1 MSERNVRKINLVDTA
16 AAGFNKVAGMLR
28 GDREEFWSKYYNVEK
43 EDLVDKMSEQI
54 VIIENYLFE
63 DNTKK
68 SGKDEIIIRESFDMK
83 GSFVDLRSIMSAE
96 EFKDSVMEMLDSKD
110 FGDLIRAFRCNGG
123 EIISEKN
130 GEFDYVRKFGASPLK
145 DIFETLR
152 ILKTLNK
159 DVDLI
164 MDKKKTKEKERAEE
178 EESDLERA
186 INRLLNRD

>member
-1 MSERNVRKINLVDTA
+1 MSEKNIRKINFVDTA
-16 AAGFNKVAGMLR
+16 AAGFNKIAGVLR

-63 DNTKK
+63 DNTKSKK
-68 SGKDEIIIRESFDMK
+68 SEIIIRETFDMK

-110 FGDLIRAFRCNGG
+110 FGDLTRAFRCNGG

-164 MDKKKTKEKERAEE
+164 MDKKKTRENRRAEE
-178 EESDLERA
+178 ETELERA

>member
-1 MSERNVRKINLVDTA
+1 MSEKNMRKINFVDTA
-16 AAGFNKVAGMLR
+16 AAGFNKIAGVLR

-63 DNTKK
+63 DNTKSKK
-68 SGKDEIIIRESFDMK
+68 SEIIIRETFDMK

-110 FGDLIRAFRCNGG
+110 FGDLTRAFRCNGG

-130 GEFDYVRKFGASPLK
+130 GEFDYVRKFGAPPLK

-152 ILKTLNK
+152 ILKTLDK

-164 MDKKKTKEKERAEE
+164 MDKKKTRENRRAEE
-178 EESDLERA
+178 ETELERA

>member
-1 MSERNVRKINLVDTA
+1 MSEKNIRKINFVDTA
-16 AAGFNKVAGMLR
+16 AAGFNKIAGVLR

-63 DNTKK
+63 DNTKSKK
-68 SGKDEIIIRESFDMK
+68 SEIIIRETFDMK

-130 GEFDYVRKFGASPLK
+130 GEFDYVRKFGAPPLK

-164 MDKKKTKEKERAEE
+164 MDKKKTKEKARAE

>member
-1 MSERNVRKINLVDTA
+1 MSERNVRKINFVDTA

-28 GDREEFWSKYYNVEK
+28 GDREEFWSKYYNVDK

-68 SGKDEIIIRESFDMK
+68 SGKDEIIIRETFDMK

-130 GEFDYVRKFGASPLK
+130 GEFDYVRKFGAPPLK

-164 MDKKKTKEKERAEE
+164 MDKKKAKKNRRLEE
-178 EESDLERA
+178 ETELERA